1 LFTEKTQTIRIR
13 EVIRVL
19 SRRRKLIAIPA
30 VVTMIAAVVGVFVAQ
45 PSYESVATLAL
56 ETSVPL
62 TRTVAQATGMDD
74 RFTDQAQI
82 LSRRIE
88 SSSFLE
94 SVAVQ
99 VGLHEDPKIKARAEQ
114 MARQNPQHD
123 KNDILLRE
131 CVKELQRMI
140 DVYADGS
147 HMFYIRTVSHLPE
160 RAYAVAAGVAERY
173 IESTREGRLRQN
185 EEAFTF
191 AQEQVAIYERK
202 LDEKRR
208 ELRRYEQDVSMKP
221 FASNPV
227 SDQNVAR
234 VSNLLSAAQA
244 DVQFRRGRA
253 ELARQRVAESD
264 LEAFASLG
272 LIKSPRL
279 EALQRTVLELE
290 RHLSLTLV
298 EYTDKDP
305 AVQSLKNQ
313 IAVQSQ
319 LMLAE
324 AEGQA
329 KRAFPTLPE
338 DGVRLLADLEF
349 SRMDVNAAEARQEA
363 LEGLRTRYATDL
375 ASVSTEELRLNR
387 LREEVDG
394 AERLYETWLE
404 QANST
409 QIAKAVETA
418 DVANPMVLIE
428 PARLPIEPFA
438 PQKKKILGLA
448 LVLGIVLGIAAAI
461 VTEYF
466 DLTLV
471 SVEEVEAVLGVPI
484 LGAVPRLQAAVL
496 LESQVRA
503 RARVRWV
510 IAGAT
515 VAVLALAAVGY
526 WVFVGPPAVG

>member
-1 LFTEKTQTIRIR
+1 MFTEKKQTIRIR
-13 EVIRVL
+13 EIIRVL

-30 VVTMIAAVVGVFVAQ
+30 AVTVVAALAGLMVAQ

-56 ETSVPL
+56 ESSVPL
-62 TRTVAQATGMDD
+62 TRTVAQATGADE
-74 RFTDQAQI
+74 RGLDQAQV
-82 LSRRIE
+82 LRRRIE
-88 SSSFLE
+88 SATFLE

-99 VGLHEDPKIKARAEQ
+99 VGLHEDPKIVARAQ
-114 MARQNPQHD
+114 QLSRQNPGHD
-123 KNDILLRE
+123 PNDILLRE
-131 CVKELQRMI
+131 CVKALQRMI

-147 HMFYIRTVSHLPE
+147 HLFYIRAVSNLPD
-160 RAYAVAAGVAERY
+160 RAHAVAAGVAERY
-173 IESTREGRLRQN
+173 IESTREGRLRQS

-202 LDEKRR
+202 MDEKRR
-208 ELRRYEQDVSMKP
+208 ELRRYEQEVSLKP
-221 FASNPV
+221 LTASPV
-227 SDQNVAR
+227 SEANVGR
-234 VSNLLSAAQA
+234 VSNLLSGAQA
-244 DVQFRRGRA
+244 DIEFRRGRS
-253 ELARQRVAESD
+253 ELARQRVVEAD
-264 LEAFASLG
+264 LDAFAALG
-272 LIKSPRL
+272 LIRSPRL
-279 EALQRTVLELE
+279 EALQRTILELE

-298 EYTDKDP
+298 EYTDRDP

-319 LMLAE
+319 LALAE
-324 AEGQA
+324 AEAQA

-338 DGVRLLADLEF
+338 ENVRLLADLEF
-349 SRMDVNAAEARQEA
+349 SRMDVAAAKARQEA
-363 LEGLRTRYATDL
+363 LEGLRGRYATDL
-375 ASVSTEELRLNR
+375 ASVSGEELRLNR

-394 AERLYETWLE
+394 AVRLYETWLE

-428 PARLPIEPFA
+428 SARLPLEPFA
-438 PQKKKILGLA
+438 PQKKKIMGLA
-448 LVLGIVLGIAAAI
+448 LALGIVLGIAAAI

-471 SVEEVEAVLGVPI
+471 SVDEVESVLGVPI

-496 LESQVRA
+496 LESAARA

-515 VAVLALAAVGY
+515 LAAVALAIAGY